1 MGLEDLKSNLSLISS
16 HNFGADFFLGMSS
29 SIQYNI
35 NKTIDSTLFFN
46 NINPPSED
54 YTSFYK
60 AELTRYKEDIRLIK
74 ESEICNFRFSL
85 SWSRILPLGIGEINC
100 EAIVFYNAILDIC
113 VENEIIP
120 FVTLYDSHLPN
131 ALKNKGGWS
140 NREML
145 TWFEN
150 YVHICVNAFKEKVN
164 HWIVFNEPSVFTGA
178 SDFLKIYPSG
188 KNSVNTFLSSLHHTL
203 LCQSISF
210 RKIKQI
216 KKEVQ
221 VGTFLSCN
229 YVIPIS
235 YNDKDL
241 KAVERIDA
249 LLNRVFIEP
258 ALGFGY
264 PIKTLPF
271 LKNISKYTLPGDD
284 DLIKVDFDFIGLQ
297 NCTREVV
304 SHNLFVPYLNAKIIQ
319 YDSLRVKKNYF
330 SPQIY
335 HELTYLI
342 VKKYSKY
349 EGVKKIFLNEIISSS
364 VDQNILNPEIDIKRE
379 YNLLSF
385 LQQIALANQTGGK
398 VNGYFVTT

>member
-1 MGLEDLKSNLSLISS
+1 MGLEDLERNLSLISS
-16 HNFGADFFLGMSS
+16 HNFGTDFFLGMSS

-35 NKTIDSTLFFN
+35 NKTIDSTLFCN
-46 NINPPSED
+46 TINPPSED
-54 YTSFYK
+54 YVSVYK
-60 AELTRYKEDIRLIK
+60 AELIRYKQDIELIK
-74 ESEICNFRFSL
+74 QSEVCNFRFSL
-85 SWSRILPLGIGEINC
+85 SWSRILPQGIGKLNSQ
-100 EAIVFYNAILDIC
+100 AIAFYNDILDIC

-120 FVTLYDSHLPN
+120 FVTLYDSHLPK
-131 ALKNKGGWS
+131 ALESKGGWS

-150 YVHICVNAFKEKVN
+150 YVHVCVNAFKGKVN

-178 SDFLKIYPSG
+178 SNFLEMYPSG
-188 KNSVNTFLSSLHHTL
+188 KNSIHTFLSSLHHTL
-203 LCQSISF
+203 LCQSISV
-210 RKIKQI
+210 RKIKEI
-216 KKEVQ
+216 EKEVQ
-221 VGTFLSCN
+221 VGTFFSCN

-258 ALGFGY
+258 ALGLGY

-271 LKNISKYTLPGDD
+271 LKSISKYTLPGDD
-284 DLIKVDFDFIGLQ
+284 DLIQVDFDFIGLQ

-304 SHNLFVPYLNAKIIQ
+304 SHNLFVPYLNAKIVQ
-319 YDSLRVKKNYF
+319 YDKLRIKKNHF

-335 HELTYLI
+335 RELTYLI

-349 EGVKKIFLNEIISSS
+349 EGVKKIFLNEILSSTE
-364 VDQNILNPEIDIKRE
+364 DQNSLNSNIDIKSE
-379 YNLLSF
+379 CNILSF

-398 VNGYFVTT
+398 VNGYFVST